1 MKKIKRNSALLPLL
15 VVLFVAIS
23 FSCKKDRI
31 EPSEEKT
38 LNEYS
43 SVNNYLDTKKQD
55 EQEFTIDSA
64 GTGPIVGNQ
73 NTKIWV
79 DKNCL
84 MFPNGDSVNYPYT
97 VKLVEL
103 YTPKDMIY
111 YQMPT
116 VSSSSLLETD
126 GEIRL
131 RAFKDG
137 QELVIRPNCGVI
149 IEMPNVAPKNYMR
162 VFYGFETNA
171 HPDWT
176 DNPAILGITTSNNPV
191 FTATSYGYSATI
203 ARLGWINCGFGIG
216 NSTGH
221 TLSFTS
227 SVDNL
232 TNVGIF
238 IYFPSSKTVM
248 QVYNTV
254 SGTIPDG
261 SSVKIVGIAIN
272 SSGQLYSFSNNMSV
286 SAAATIDVVLSTISD
301 ADLTALL
308 DSL

>member
-149 IEMPNVAPKNYMR
+149 IEMPNAAPKNYMR
-162 VFYGFETNA
+162 VFYSFETNA

-176 DNPAILGITTSNNPV
+176 DNPATLGVTTTNNPV

-308 DSL
+308 DAL